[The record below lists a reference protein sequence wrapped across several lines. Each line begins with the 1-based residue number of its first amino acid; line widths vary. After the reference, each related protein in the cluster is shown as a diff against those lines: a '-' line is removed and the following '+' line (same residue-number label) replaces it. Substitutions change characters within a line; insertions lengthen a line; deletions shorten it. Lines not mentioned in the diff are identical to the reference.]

1 MSESTALLQYTRY
14 YRGEKE
20 CPESCP
26 HSNIWSYEKMWVEK
40 EEERDE
46 NDGRVLEYK
55 QDVLPL
61 YNEDDGIP
69 LTLKAML
76 YNRYSQWVGGYSLE
90 SDVRGFVKFLH
101 QHYLG
106 NDTDDR

>member
-1 MSESTALLQYTRY
+1 MSENTALLHYTGY
-14 YRGEKE
+14 YKGEKQ

-26 HSNIWSYEKMWVEK
+26 HPNIWTYEKMWVEK

-46 NDGRVLEYK
+46 NDGRVREYK

-69 LTLKAML
+69 LTLKALL
-76 YNRYSQWVGGYSLE
+76 YNRYSHWVGGYSLE
-90 SDVRGFVKFLH
+90 SDVRGFVKFLN

>member
-1 MSESTALLQYTRY
+1 
-14 YRGEKE
+14 
-20 CPESCP
+20 
-26 HSNIWSYEKMWVEK
+26 MWVEK

-69 LTLKAML
+69 LTLKALL
-76 YNRYSQWVGGYSLE
+76 YNRTRIGSAVIHWKVM
-90 SDVRGFVKFLH
+90 FVAL
-101 QHYLG
+101 
-106 NDTDDR
+106 